1 MSKKVEASQECICC
15 ECGNKCGILKDGTFH
30 CEHCLPKKQKVEDSQ
45 KTNLND
51 EAKIILDEIE
61 RGIYER
67 PIDVF
72 DAMFLLLDEALRGPV
87 K

>member
-15 ECGNKCGILKDGTFH
+15 ECGNKCEILKDGTFH
-30 CEHCLPKKQKVEDSQ
+30 CEHCFPKKQKVEDSQ

-51 EAKIILDEIE
+51 EAKIVIDEIE

>member
-1 MSKKVEASQECICC
+1 MKMSKK
-15 ECGNKCGILKDGTFH
+15 K
-30 CEHCLPKKQKVEDSQ
+30 EDSQ